1 MGVIGDDACI
11 KIVEEISGEYPQFSV
26 RSFLFGTLEAAISD
40 ISAHEADIDMWLL
53 MEPCVYFYARDWDWA
68 KKPLFHVPYRGASL
82 FKTLCQIFYTNRY
95 TVKDISFDTVSYEDI
110 KRGFEEMNIQYGE
123 PILVSEFSAQ
133 TQVEQ
138 VFQHHYDLWK
148 DGRTK
153 VAVTCIGQVKDRLT
167 EAGVPVYRVL
177 PVRLSVR
184 SMFYNMLNRF
194 DLQIVKDAQIA
205 VQVFEFDILND
216 NETVYSTDEIYNEEI
231 KLTQKLIA
239 YAKKTQSSL
248 KAVGQGKYFVFTTRG
263 QLKAITDNF
272 STIPNL
278 EEFAA
283 SEQKLVAC
291 GIGIGLSAYEA
302 EFNAATALRN
312 AKRYG
317 KGTWMIVFDDKTITG
332 PLGKK
337 EQLLYTHVSDALQ
350 SISSATSISIA
361 TLSKIAG
368 IMEKKRSDK
377 ISAQDIAQYLHILP
391 RSARRI
397 IARLEEGGIAIEA
410 GDENPNPR
418 GRPRKL
424 YRIILGQA

>member
-11 KIVEEISGEYPQFSV
+11 KIVEEISREYRQFSV
-26 RSFLFGTLEAAISD
+26 HSFLFQNLEDAISVVL
-40 ISAHEADIDMWLL
+40 AHEKDIDMWLL
-53 MEPCVYFYARDWDWA
+53 MEPCVYLYAKDWDWA

-82 FKTLCQIFYTNRY
+82 FKTLCQIFYNERY
-95 TVKDISFDTVSYEDI
+95 AVQDISFDTVTYDDI

-123 PILVSEFSAQ
+123 PIFVNEFSVQ

-138 VFQHHYDLWK
+138 IFQYHYDLWK

-153 VAVTCIGQVKDRLT
+153 VAVTCIGKVKDMLM
-167 EAGVPVYRVL
+167 EAGVPAFRVL

-194 DLQIVKDAQIA
+194 DLQIVRDAQIA

-272 STIPNL
+272 KMIPSL

-302 EFNAATALRN
+302 EFNATTALRN
-312 AKRYG
+312 AKQYG

-337 EQLLYTHVSDALQ
+337 EQLTYTHFSDELQ
-350 SISSATSISIA
+350 SISCATSISIA

-368 IMEKKRSDK
+368 IMDKKRTDK
-377 ISAQDIAQYLHILP
+377 ISAQDLAQYMHILP

-397 IARLEEGGIAIEA
+397 IARLEKCGIAIEV
-410 GDENPNPR
+410 GGENPNSR

-424 YRIILGQA
+424 YHIKLGQA